1 MLMLML
7 ALLASFAQAQSPRVE
22 QLRAKAQ
29 AGDPSAW
36 MQLADHFRTGDGVP
50 EAPDSM
56 YACWERAAE
65 LGHAPAEYLIGLA
78 YLRGIGKD
86 SLRNEAKAV
95 LYLGK
100 AAQQNQTQAVEAL
113 LDYYTAERAFFAPPK
128 PRMRVKDYE
137 LLFRYALAAARKGSP
152 RAATYVGD
160 AYLKANGVAR
170 NDTLARVWLT
180 TAALHHKDPIA
191 QLKLGTWLL
200 DGRTKFGFDLE
211 RAQYL
216 FEMATKNRKADLYEI
231 AEGKIGLHYVAQ
243 YKRQVVNLHYL
254 LATPFPPF
262 APQLYVNME

>member
-1 MLMLML
+1 MVGL
-7 ALLASFAQAQSPRVE
+7 LLASGLSGQTQRLNE
-22 QLRAKAQ
+22 LRAKAQ
-29 AGDPSAW
+29 GGDPSAW
-36 MQLADHFRTGDGVP
+36 MLLADHFRTGDGVT
-50 EAPDSM
+50 ASPDSM
-56 YACWERAAE
+56 YACWERAAD

-113 LDYYTAERAFFAPPK
+113 LEYYTAERAFFAPPK
-128 PRMRVKDYE
+128 PRMRPKDYE
-137 LLFRYALAAARKGSP
+137 LLFRYALAAARAGSP

-170 NDTLARVWLT
+170 NDTLARAWLT
-180 TAALHHKDPIA
+180 VAALHHKDPIA
-191 QLKLGTWLL
+191 QLKLGTWYL

-211 RAQYL
+211 RSQYL
-216 FEMATKNRKADLYEI
+216 FTLVMKNRRADLYEI
-231 AEGKIGLHYVAQ
+231 AEGKIGLHYVSQ

-254 LATPFPPF
+254 LSMPYPPF
-262 APQLYVNME
+262 APQLYINMQ